1 MKEPLSNNSSP
12 LVSVIIPAFNA
23 SNTIAQA
30 IESVLCQTMPDLELI
45 VCDDASTD
53 RTQELVKSFQD
64 CRLKYIKNNINLGAG
79 LSRDHA
85 IKYATAPWVALI
97 DADDVWAPNRLEM
110 LLDCAKGYPDSLV
123 FDDILVCHNSVDNI
137 LIPWGSLHGVKAF
150 GGNGSKAR
158 NLGVESYLA
167 SSRLLIKP
175 LIPLSLVREFM
186 ICHSKRTFGEDAEYF
201 LKFALVGA
209 RFRYLPEPLYLYRV
223 QSGSATA
230 RSDVGQ
236 MRECIE
242 ECAAWEGWS
251 ISAQEAFKKKI
262 ISLRH
267 NEAMYSIVDDV
278 KKGRLFAAIKTFIK
292 KPALIKLFP
301 PRLFKHLM
309 YQLHRLRHN
318 GENR

>member
-1 MKEPLSNNSSP
+1 MKKSN
-12 LVSVIIPAFNA
+12 VSVIMPAFNA

-110 LLDCAKGYPDSLV
+110 LLDCAEGYTDSMI
-123 FDDILVCHNSVDNI
+123 FDDLLICHSSEGGV
-137 LIPWGSLHGVKAF
+137 IPWQSVHGVDAF
-150 GGNGSKAR
+150 GGCGTEPR
-158 NLGVESYLA
+158 NVSIENYIKSPRLVIQPMIPTSLIRQFGVKHT
-167 SSRLLIKP
+167 SRP
-175 LIPLSLVREFM
+175 FA
-186 ICHSKRTFGEDAEYF
+186 EDAEYY
-201 LKFALVGA
+201 LRLALYGVS
-209 RFRYLPEPLYLYRV
+209 FRYLPEPLYLYRV
-223 QSGSATA
+223 QPGSATA
-230 RSDVGQ
+230 RSDVEQ

-262 ISLRH
+262 ISLRY

-278 KKGRLFAAIKTFIK
+278 KRRRLFAAIKTFLK